1 MFAMAARLSHAVSMQ
16 KMRHN
21 LALAAAFVPLASAAT
36 PAHAGDKTWED
47 AGSAVRAALVL
58 AAVGVPAVEGDGD
71 GALQA
76 GMSLGATFLA
86 TEGLKQSFPE
96 LRPDGSDR
104 RSFPSGHTSISF
116 AAAATLMERQ
126 GRDVGIAAHVAAAF
140 VGLSRVE
147 ADKHHVHDVLTGAA
161 IGELAGLLLTHK
173 PRENM
178 VIMPWGD
185 TNGGGIHFAMRF

>member
-1 MFAMAARLSHAVSMQ
+1 MAVRLSHAGAMQ
-16 KMRHN
+16 KIPHN
-21 LALAAAFVPLASAAT
+21 IALAAVCVPLALAAT
-36 PAHAGDKTWED
+36 PAHAGDQIWED
-47 AGSAVRAALVL
+47 AGSAVRTALVL

-76 GMSLGATFLA
+76 GMSLGAAFLV

-96 LRPDGSDR
+96 LRPDRSDR

-147 ADKHHVHDVLTGAA
+147 ADKHHVHDVLVGAA

>member
-1 MFAMAARLSHAVSMQ
+1 MIALTARLSHAAAMQ
-16 KMRHN
+16 KITYKTG
-21 LALAAAFVPLASAAT
+21 LASIFVPLALAAT
-36 PAHAGDKTWED
+36 PAHAGDQTWED
-47 AGSAVRAALVL
+47 AGSAVRTALVL
-58 AAVGVPAVEGDGD
+58 AAVGVPVVEGDGD

-147 ADKHHVHDVLTGAA
+147 ADKHHVHDVLVGAA

-173 PRENM
+173 PRDNM
-178 VIMPWGD
+178 VLMPWGD
-185 TNGGGIHFAMRF
+185 SNGGGIHFAMRF